1 MNESTTKILTRKKV
15 QNNPELRDQ
24 LIDLGNIDPFKSKSK
39 ITRSP
44 PKESNIYENLPE
56 SSNTSATLKISKTEC
71 NVERISRRLVL
82 RMHVHKN
89 FLSKTI
95 LRKPINSQLHTLL

>member
-56 SSNTSATLKISKTEC
+56 PSNKSTTHKTDILHLGVPIIHSISIIQQTIKRKIILK
-71 NVERISRRLVL
+71 
-82 RMHVHKN
+82 
-89 FLSKTI
+89 
-95 LRKPINSQLHTLL
+95 